1 MGCPGAQNP
10 HSRNPENQSLA
21 GTVSASIIL
30 GAPDLQGEVKSLCI
44 DAIKAISWVEKVD
57 ITMAALPPQDE
68 LREAS
73 KKMATGLVCPRL
85 ESLLSDGKIVS
96 ANARCYTLK

>member
-1 MGCPGAQNP
+1 MCMQRGSKPSFSNP
-10 HSRNPENQSLA
+10 PEHQSHA

-57 ITMAALPPQDE
+57 LTMAALPPQDE

-73 KKMATGLVCPRL
+73 KKMATGLVCP
-85 ESLLSDGKIVS
+85 KI
-96 ANARCYTLK
+96 CTLPQICVCEC